1 MRKIGEIGRR
11 LIIQYV
17 HMYRNYSG
25 KNVKV
30 RCDDKKV
37 SVFDC
42 TKKMFSFVA
51 NNAAVRKV
59 RSD

>member
-1 MRKIGEIGRR
+1 
-11 LIIQYV
+11 
-17 HMYRNYSG
+17 MYRNYSE

-37 SVFDC
+37 SVFGG